1 MPEQIKARVLVIDD
15 EEALRIAVKRILELE
30 GFFVGVAMNGTE
42 GIKKISEE
50 DYDLAVIDLK
60 MPDMSGLDVLKEI
73 RRMRP
78 NTVCLM
84 ATAYASYETA
94 VEATKIGADG
104 YILKPFT
111 PEELQ
116 QHLTIA
122 LEKRRF
128 LVETE
133 RLRLEREQSLLE
145 VAVERTRLKTIINS
159 IHDGVLVINRRGEL
173 AYFNQAVLRLLD
185 IDYIPIGIPVIEHLP
200 KEISSIIS
208 EQYLDVEQQDK
219 SYSVEVEIK
228 PEHQLVIQADLS
240 PVTHPDGSLAGVVVV
255 LANITE
261 FKKLEFLKSQFV
273 SMVAH
278 ELKAPIAATL
288 GFIDILDNPTLKV
301 SDEQKTDFLKR
312 SHFRLNSLLL
322 MINDLLDI
330 SRMEMNKVPREIKEL
345 CVESLFTDI
354 VELFKVDID
363 KKHLQLQLPSEDSK
377 HLIRGDQNEL
387 MRLFTNLFSNAI
399 KYNKENGSITVT
411 VEARDFNVAVIIRDT
426 GIGLRPEE
434 KNKLFREFF
443 RAKNEFTKNIHGTGL
458 GLSIVKRIV
467 EAYGGKIECESTY
480 GTGTTFTLLFPVIDK
495 VFEKEQE

>member
-1 MPEQIKARVLVIDD
+1 MPEQVKPKVLVIDD
-15 EEALRIAVKRILELE
+15 EEALRIAVKRILEME
-30 GFFVGVAMNGTE
+30 GFVVRLAMNGTE
-42 GIKKISEE
+42 GIQRITEE

-73 RRMRP
+73 RHQRP

-111 PEELQ
+111 PEELI
-116 QHLTIA
+116 QHLNIA
-122 LEKRRF
+122 FEKRKF

-133 RLRLEREQSLLE
+133 RLKFEREQSLLE

-159 IHDGVLVINRRGEL
+159 IHDGVLVINKRGEL

-185 IDYIPIGIPVIEHLP
+185 IEYIPIGIPIIEHLP
-200 KEISSIIS
+200 VEIGNLINQQFL
-208 EQYLDVEQQDK
+208 EVEQQENT
-219 SYSVEVEIK
+219 YSTEVAIK
-228 PEHQLVIQADLS
+228 PEHQLVLQADLS
-240 PVTHPDGSLAGVVVV
+240 PIHHPDGSLAGVVIV
-255 LANITE
+255 LTNITE

-288 GFIDILDNPTLKV
+288 GFIDILAKPEFKI
-301 SDEQKTDFLKR
+301 SDEQKNDFLSR

-330 SRMEMNKVPREIKEL
+330 SRMEMNKVTREIREL
-345 CVESLFTDI
+345 CIESLFADI
-354 VELFKVDID
+354 IELFKVDIE
-363 KKHLQLQLPSEDSK
+363 KKHLQLHLPTEESK
-377 HLIRGDQNEL
+377 HFIRADQNEL

-399 KYNKENGSITVT
+399 KYNKENGSITVS
-411 VEARDFNVAVIIRDT
+411 VEKRDFNTAVIISDT

-434 KNKLFREFF
+434 KKKLFGEFF

-480 GTGTTFTLLFPVIDK
+480 GTGTTFTMLFPVIDK
-495 VFEKEQE
+495 VFEKEKE